1 MMSFLIYII
10 FWSQSRILKES
21 MIRLSK
27 LESPLHIR
35 RRLVSL
41 FRKGRNNNSE
51 FDVDKLSEE
60 EYQILL
66 RRVYAD
72 KESKLMA
79 LRLGDVGGSYDDEDA
94 WEGDEDPFVHL
105 TADERQEIMKQMS
118 IEEITE
124 AGSNHKRLMMKLNK
138 KKGFYKRQ
146 KEFKR
151 PSFGWEGEGNRQ
163 KS

>member
-1 MMSFLIYII
+1 
-10 FWSQSRILKES
+10 

-27 LESPLHIR
+27 IESPFHLR
-35 RRLVSL
+35 RKLVSL
-41 FRKGRNNNSE
+41 FRKSKQGDNE
-51 FDVDKLSEE
+51 FDLDKLSEE

-79 LRLGDVGGSYDDEDA
+79 LRLGDVGNNNDDEDA

-124 AGSNHKRLMMKLNK
+124 AGSNHKRLMMKLDK
-138 KKGFYKRQ
+138 KKGFKRQ
-146 KEFKR
+146 KKFKR
-151 PSFGWEGEGNRQ
+151 PSFGWEGEGKRQ
-163 KS
+163 

>member
-1 MMSFLIYII
+1 M
-10 FWSQSRILKES
+10 
-21 MIRLSK
+21 
-27 LESPLHIR
+27 
-35 RRLVSL
+35 SL
-41 FRKGRNNNSE
+41 FRKSEQSSGE
-51 FDVDKLSEE
+51 FDLNKISEE

-79 LRLGDVGGSYDDEDA
+79 LRLGDVGSNDDEDA

-124 AGSNHKRLMMKLNK
+124 AGSNHKRLMMKLEKK
-138 KKGFYKRQ
+138 KKGFKHQ
-146 KEFKR
+146 KKFKR
-151 PSFGWEGEGNRQ
+151 PSFGWEGEGKRQ
-163 KS
+163 